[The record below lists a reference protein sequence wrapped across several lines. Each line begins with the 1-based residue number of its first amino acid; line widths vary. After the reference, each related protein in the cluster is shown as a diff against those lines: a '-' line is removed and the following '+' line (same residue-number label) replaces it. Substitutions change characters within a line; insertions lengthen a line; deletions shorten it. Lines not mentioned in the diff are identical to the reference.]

1 MTLIKYILFIITLII
16 AVVFIQ
22 ELHSINVLSD
32 GVPHVMIKI
41 PYFTDALGFE
51 NGLLTWQ
58 AIIFALSIGV
68 FIGFIIALIQII
80 SQKAEIISLKS
91 TQRKLNDELDLL
103 IIVLL
108 KIYMPKVWIC
118 LLLERENQ
126 HIRFL
131 KIL

>member
-1 MTLIKYILFIITLII
+1 MKLIKYILFIITLII

-32 GVPHVMIKI
+32 GVTHVMIKI

-103 IIVLL
+103 RNKSLDDDLDLIDD
-108 KIYMPKVWIC
+108 
-118 LLLERENQ
+118 EN
-126 HIRFL
+126 IGKEL
-131 KIL
+131 

>member
-1 MTLIKYILFIITLII
+1 
-16 AVVFIQ
+16 
-22 ELHSINVLSD
+22 
-32 GVPHVMIKI
+32 MIKI

-103 IIVLL
+103 RNKSLDDDLDLIDD
-108 KIYMPKVWIC
+108 
-118 LLLERENQ
+118 EN
-126 HIRFL
+126 IGEEL
-131 KIL
+131 